1 MIYTNTYAWGFI
13 GKDDREILLPKQKAE
28 GDMLTVTFRPEM
40 LKGRH
45 FEKIRIVSPLTKF
58 MSPAAGYMFY
68 PALIDAGTPITYMTS
83 DRPDC
88 SVDSII
94 DGLSFAGIGGCEDAV
109 MIQITKGNANGRF
122 HAECIDGAYL
132 LCPEFV
138 LNGDEVY
145 ETLEVTYR
153 RMPNA
158 TYSDMARCY
167 RAYQMEVCGCVPL
180 RDRISNRPELAYAV
194 DSMEF
199 RIRMGWKK
207 VPTPVFHQTPE
218 NEPPVYV
225 ACDIAKLRKLTH
237 AMKNVGINKAEI
249 CLVGWGMGG
258 HDGRFPQQV
267 PSDPSYG
274 TDTEMR
280 EFIAEA
286 QSMGYQ
292 VVCHTGSVQSYE
304 IADNFDMDSMNH
316 IRSADGCIVP
326 KISDGYV
333 SGGGLS
339 GGAPYVLCANEA
351 YDKYGI
357 NELPKVRDYGFCGL
371 HFIDELTAVQVAPC
385 YHPKHPANRTQ
396 AEESYRKL
404 AQLSRE
410 LFGGYQSEAWMD
422 YMNSDVDYIMYT
434 SFRTRHPLPNE
445 NKLIDDYIPL
455 WQLVYHGIVLSNP
468 SSTTVNHTM
477 KGAEPRL
484 HFIEFGGRPLMYLF
498 SKFGDRKNWMGD
510 IDLRLLSD
518 EDMDGVIKALRE
530 ADDEHQQLKHLQY
543 EFMENHEKLSEGVFR
558 VTYSDRTVITVDY
571 PGCRYTVE
579 KDGASRTVEFGVQ
592 C

>member
-13 GKDDREILLPKQKAE
+13 GKDDREILLPKQNAE
-28 GDMLTVTFRPEM
+28 GDMLTVTFTPEM

-45 FEKIRIVSPLTKF
+45 FDKIRI
-58 MSPAAGYMFY
+58 MSPMTEITAPADGYMFY
-68 PALIDAGTPITYMTS
+68 PASLNNGTPLTHFTVG
-83 DRPDC
+83 RPNC
-88 SVDSII
+88 EIDSII
-94 DGLSFAGIGGCEDAV
+94 DGLSFAGIGGCENAV

-122 HAECIDGAYL
+122 HAECIDGKYRL
-132 LCPEFV
+132 SPEFI
-138 LNGDEVY
+138 LGGDEVY
-145 ETLEVTYR
+145 ETLEVTYQK
-153 RMPNA
+153 MPNA

-167 RAYQMEVCGCVPL
+167 RAYQINSGCTPL
-180 RDRISNRPELAYAV
+180 RERIRERPAVAYAV

-218 NEPPVYV
+218 NEPPVQV
-225 ACDIAKLRKLTH
+225 VCDIAKLRKLTK
-237 AMKNVGINKAEI
+237 AMKAADIGKAEI
-249 CLVGWGMGG
+249 CLVGWGQGG

-304 IADNFDMDSMNH
+304 IADNFDIDSMNH

-326 KISDGYV
+326 KISNYV
-333 SGGGLS
+333 FYGGLS
-339 GGAPYVLCANEA
+339 GGAPYILCANEA

-357 NELPKVRDYGFCGL
+357 SELPKVRDYGFCGL

-410 LFGGYQSEAWMD
+410 LFGGYQSEGWMD

-434 SFRTRHPLPNE
+434 SFATRHPSPLA

-468 SSTTVNHTM
+468 SSTTVNYTM
-477 KGAEPRL
+477 KGAETRL

-498 SKFGDRKNWMGD
+498 SKFGEGKNWMGD
-510 IDLRLLSD
+510 IDLRLVSD
-518 EDMDGVIKALRE
+518 ADMDAVIKELRD
-530 ADDEHQQLKHLQY
+530 ADAEYQKLKYLQY
-543 EFMENHEKLSEGVFR
+543 EFMENHEKIGEGVYR
-558 VTYSDRTVITVDY
+558 VVYSDGTVITVDY

-579 KDGASRTVEFGVQ
+579 KDGASRTVEFGVL